1 MDMISEFV
9 KFRWPVQPVCS
20 YCKSIKVAEGDSSG
34 RFYCKTCRTS
44 FSVKTSTPLQ
54 NSKLPLIKWLDLFWL
69 VIEKNEKSAT
79 KLAREINLNRKT
91 ASKLI
96 LTILVEYKK
105 DVEFRQIV
113 QRANDH
119 RRLLKQI

>member
-1 MDMISEFV
+1 MINFIL
-9 KFRWPVQPVCS
+9 K
-20 YCKSIKVAEGDSSG
+20 
-34 RFYCKTCRTS
+34 
-44 FSVKTSTPLQ
+44 
-54 NSKLPLIKWLDLFWL
+54 
-69 VIEKNEKSAT
+69 KNEKSAT